1 MMTIKPP
8 TGFWN
13 VRPLIVKFSRKPK
26 INLGDG
32 RMQDCKFQKDQNR
45 KKRMFS

>member
-1 MMTIKPP
+1 MMTKPP

-26 INLGDG
+26 INLGAG
-32 RMQDCKFQKDQNR
+32 RMQDCMLQRDRKR
-45 KKRMFS
+45 KKRTPS